1 MGGVVLCLDKSAI
14 ILAVG
19 MQGGFTEDKGLLKL
33 ENKPLLEYVFDAV
46 EGFVDEIIVVTGSQE
61 QADGYAEFTSSN
73 VRFVVEASGGL
84 LDAAIAGFG
93 AAEGKYSLLLP
104 FDAPFVSGDV
114 ILLLFDCCI
123 GKSAVIPRTPDCEA
137 ETMQAVYDTKRAL
150 EAAKKALEADQASL
164 EGMICKLKGVRYMST
179 MVIEQLDPDM
189 RTFFTVNTPLDLKK
203 AAVMLKPKK
212 HR

>member
-1 MGGVVLCLDKSAI
+1 MDKSAI
-14 ILAVG
+14 ILAVD
-19 MQGGFTEDKGLLKL
+19 MQGGFTEDKGVLKF

-46 EGFVDEIIVVTGSQE
+46 EGFVDEVIVVTGSPE
-61 QADGYAEFTSSN
+61 QAESYAEFAPSN
-73 VRFVVEASGGL
+73 ARFIVEASGDL
-84 LDAAIAGFG
+84 LNAAIAGFE

-137 ETMQAVYDTKRAL
+137 ETMQAVYDTKQAL
-150 EAAKKALEADQASL
+150 EAAKKALVAGQASL
-164 EGMICKLKGVRYMST
+164 DGMMCKLKGIRYIST
-179 MVIEQLDPDM
+179 MVIEQLDTDM

-203 AAVMLKPKK
+203 AVVMLKPKK
-212 HR
+212 HK